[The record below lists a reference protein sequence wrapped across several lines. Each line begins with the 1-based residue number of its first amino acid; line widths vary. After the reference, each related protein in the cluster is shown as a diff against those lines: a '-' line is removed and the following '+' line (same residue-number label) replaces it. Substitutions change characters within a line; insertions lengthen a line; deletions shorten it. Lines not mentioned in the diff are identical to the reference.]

1 MALPLWDEEQKLP
14 FEHPVFIFPA
24 TVPAATA
31 AATIMSTVSTN
42 TTTVNMLRTVS
53 SDGSTSSTIGINP
66 MTAAR
71 LQRLPTPPRSPALAP
86 LGKQLT
92 LIEPPMTKGIRFLIL
107 DCPTDST
114 LPFYL
119 AELKRNNVTDVVR
132 CCEPT
137 YRAETLQNQGIKVHD
152 WPFRDGAVPPVS
164 IIKNWLQLVDS
175 RIVRRRSPSPGMSG
189 EEEEH
194 APPTLAVHC
203 VAGLGRAP
211 ILVAIA
217 MIELGMA
224 NLDTVEFIRRRR
236 RGCFNSNQIQYID
249 GYKRGKII
257 KHALGTGSTSS
268 MSGSGSKDG
277 KEKESGTSSLK
288 NGISKMFRL
297 KA

>member
-1 MALPLWDEEQKLP
+1 
-14 FEHPVFIFPA
+14 
-24 TVPAATA
+24 
-31 AATIMSTVSTN
+31 MSTVSATI
-42 TTTVNMLRTVS
+42 TTTTTTSAHAPVS
-53 SDGSTSSTIGINP
+53 MFRSASSESSTSTVAINP
-66 MTAAR
+66 STAAR
-71 LQRLPTPPRSPALAP
+71 LQRLPTPPRSPGLVP
-86 LGKQLT
+86 LGRQLT

-119 AELKRNNVTDVVR
+119 SELKRNNVTDVVR

-137 YRAETLQNQGIKVHD
+137 YRAETLEKEKILVHD
-152 WPFRDGAVPPVS
+152 WPFRDGAVPPAT
-164 IIKNWLQLVDS
+164 IIRNWLQLVDS
-175 RIVRRRSPSPGMSG
+175 RIVKPRSPSPSAS
-189 EEEEH
+189 EEDEEVL
-194 APPTLAVHC
+194 APPTIAVHC

-249 GYKRGKII
+249 GYKRGKIL
-257 KHALGTGSTSS
+257 KHSLGSNSN
-268 MSGSGSKDG
+268 GSGSSVG
-277 KEKESGTSSLK
+277 SGASGLK
-288 NGISKMFRL
+288 NGLSKMFRL

>member
-1 MALPLWDEEQKLP
+1 
-14 FEHPVFIFPA
+14 
-24 TVPAATA
+24 
-31 AATIMSTVSTN
+31 MSTISANTNAHTPVS
-42 TTTVNMLRTVS
+42 MFRSVS
-53 SDGSTSSTIGINP
+53 ADSSTSSMAINP
-66 MTAAR
+66 STAAR
-71 LQRLPTPPRSPALAP
+71 LQRLPTPPRSPGLVP
-86 LGKQLT
+86 LGRQLT

-119 AELKRNNVTDVVR
+119 SELKRSNVTDVVR

-137 YRAETLQNQGIKVHD
+137 YRAETLQNEGITVHD
-152 WPFRDGAVPPVS
+152 WPFRDGAVPPAT

-175 RIVRRRSPSPGMSG
+175 RIIRRRSSSPATS
-189 EEEEH
+189 EEDEEGP
-194 APPTLAVHC
+194 APPTIAVHC

-249 GYKRGKII
+249 GYKRGKIL
-257 KHALGTGSTSS
+257 KHALGSGTGN
-268 MSGSGSKDG
+268 SGSGSSVG
-277 KEKESGTSSLK
+277 SGASGLK
-288 NGISKMFRL
+288 SGLSKMFRL